1 MCDSFA
7 ASVSVDRI
15 KHQNEFIGYK
25 PRAAGSV
32 GMKADQIVAIF
43 EEMSERS
50 LVQGVSEEDACRSYA
65 ECVARMWR
73 DLTDEHRI
81 ILTAAGSVL
90 WRKNLLRG

>member
-1 MCDSFA
+1 
-7 ASVSVDRI
+7 
-15 KHQNEFIGYK
+15 
-25 PRAAGSV
+25 
-32 GMKADQIVAIF
+32 
-43 EEMSERS
+43 
-50 LVQGVSEEDACRSYA
+50 VSEEDACRSYA